1 MPRTSW
7 LLGLAGLIPFV
18 AGLLAFIY
26 LEDYPKALGQHAF
39 LLYSL
44 AILSFLAGTT
54 WGWAQAKRPRDGAIQ
69 LLVSNGIVVFAVLA
83 MLTANPFWAL
93 VLLSVAYLVFL
104 GYERRVLEQGPDYR
118 RMRVLLTLCVVLL
131 HGFMAAFVSSEA

>member
-1 MPRTSW
+1 MPRVSW
-7 LLGLAGLIPFV
+7 LLGLAGLIPFG
-18 AGLLAFIY
+18 AGLFAFIY
-26 LEDYPKALGQHAF
+26 LEAYPKALGQHAF

-54 WGWAQAKRPRDGAIQ
+54 WGWAQAARSSDGTIQ
-69 LLVSNGIVVFAVLA
+69 LLVSNGIVIFAVLA

-93 VLLSVAYLVFL
+93 IFLAIAYLVFL
-104 GYERRVLEQGPDYR
+104 GYERRVLEQTSDYR

-131 HGFMAAFVSSEA
+131 HGFMAAFVSLEA

>member
-1 MPRTSW
+1 MPRVSW
-7 LLGLAGLIPFV
+7 LLGFAGLIPFG
-18 AGLLAFIY
+18 AGLLAFVY

-54 WGWAQAKRPRDGAIQ
+54 WGWAQAARPTDGAIQ
-69 LLVSNGIVVFAVLA
+69 LLASNGIVIFAVLA

-93 VLLSVAYLVFL
+93 ILLAVAYLVFL
-104 GYERRVLEQGPDYR
+104 GYERRVLEQAPDYR
-118 RMRVLLTLCVVLL
+118 RMRAWLTLLVVTL
-131 HGFMAAFVSSEA
+131 HGFMAAALSLDA

>member
-7 LLGLAGLIPFV
+7 LLGLAGLIPFM

-26 LEDYPKALGQHAF
+26 LQDYPKSLGQHAF

-54 WGWAQAKRPRDGAIQ
+54 WGWAQAARPTDGAIQ
-69 LLVSNGIVVFAVLA
+69 LLVSNGLVIFAVLA

-93 VLLSVAYLVFL
+93 VLLAFGYLVFL
-104 GYERRVLEQGPDYR
+104 GYERRVLEQTADYR
-118 RMRVLLTLCVVLL
+118 RMRALLTIFVVLL
-131 HGFMAAFVSSEA
+131 HGVMAAAVSLEA

>member
-1 MPRTSW
+1 MPRASW

-26 LEDYPKALGQHAF
+26 LEDYPKTLGQHTF

-44 AILSFLAGTT
+44 AIISFLAGTT
-54 WGWAQAKRPRDGAIQ
+54 WGWAQAARPRDGGIQ
-69 LLVSNGIVVFAVLA
+69 LLVSNGIVIFAVLA

-93 VLLSVAYLVFL
+93 ILLAAAYLVFL
-104 GYERRVLEQGPDYR
+104 GYERRVLEQTNDYR
-118 RMRVLLTLCVVLL
+118 RMRATLTLLVVTL
-131 HGFMAAFVSSEA
+131 HGVMVAALSVDA